1 MSEMIRQSRNKK
13 FPHVPYDMYNHY
25 SPVYGFF
32 IDNDNK
38 SETFG
43 EVCFGQIGERND
55 FDLVQSFKDDTDMT
69 LIKEQL
75 IKSFDHEN
83 GWDAEFVDYYNEF
96 DAKEK
101 NENFENEN
109 LAANQ
114 GDSFE
119 NINVGEHVNH
129 QGGEKGG
136 ESK

>member
-1 MSEMIRQSRNKK
+1 MSEMIRQSKNKK
-13 FPHVPYDMYNHY
+13 FPHEPYDMYNDY

-55 FDLVQSFKDDTDMT
+55 FEMVQSFKDDTDMT

-75 IKSFDHEN
+75 IKNFDHEN

-96 DAKEK
+96 NEKEK
-101 NENFENEN
+101 NENSENEN
-109 LAANQ
+109 TTSNK
-114 GDSFE
+114 GDSLE
-119 NINVGEHVNH
+119 NTDVGQHEHQ
-129 QGGEKGG
+129 QGKEEGG

>member
-1 MSEMIRQSRNKK
+1 MSEMIRQSKNKK
-13 FPHVPYDMYNHY
+13 FPHAPYDMYNHY

-55 FDLVQSFKDDTDMT
+55 FDIVQSFKDDTDMT

-96 DAKEK
+96 NDEVEI
-101 NENFENEN
+101 ENSENETIVTN
-109 LAANQ
+109 E
-114 GDSFE
+114 GDSLKDTD
-119 NINVGEHVNH
+119 VGEPVHREGKEE
-129 QGGEKGG
+129 GGENK
-136 ESK
+136 

>member
-1 MSEMIRQSRNKK
+1 MSEMIRQSKNKK
-13 FPHVPYDMYNHY
+13 FPHEPYDMYNHY

-55 FDLVQSFKDDTDMT
+55 FELVQSFKDDTDMT

-96 DAKEK
+96 NDEVKI
-101 NENFENEN
+101 ENSENEN
-109 LAANQ
+109 ITSNK
-114 GDSFE
+114 GDSLE
-119 NINVGEHVNH
+119 NTDVGQYEHQ
-129 QGGEKGG
+129 QGKEEGG

>member
-1 MSEMIRQSRNKK
+1 MSEMIRQSKNKQ
-13 FPHVPYDMYNHY
+13 FPHAPYDMYNHY

-75 IKSFDHEN
+75 IKNFDNEN

-96 DAKEK
+96 NEKEK
-101 NENFENEN
+101 NEYSENEN
-109 LAANQ
+109 FASNK
-114 GDSFE
+114 GDSLE
-119 NINVGEHVNH
+119 NIDVGRHDNQ
-129 QGGEKGG
+129 QGKEEGG